1 MKTLALLFFSGL
13 VALAAPSQT
22 TLQPADLAG
31 NAFFGFSISADGNLL
46 AVGAPQFRTNTN
58 INPGAVYIFQRANGG
73 NWIQQAKLQSPTP
86 MFTDQFGM
94 AVALQGNTLLVGA
107 PKSNTTGQVYEFR
120 LANGAWQHQATLL
133 PEPND
138 ILFGAT
144 LAFHRNALAIGSGA
158 INTSSVYTFTR
169 TQNTWSAPTR
179 LQLAN
184 VLSFGGALAIQDDT
198 MVIGAP
204 HSNAAFIYTRS
215 NGVWSQTTA
224 LAPAN
229 NSLYGWS
236 VAINNGRIAV
246 GAPLGDQGGAAY
258 VYRQV
263 NGTWSPSFRLDALSA
278 GGFGGE
284 NFAQGVA
291 LSATTLAVGAPSA
304 RWFATY
310 TLNADTWTPL
320 ARQDNATGSFQ
331 ALYGQNILLPD
342 NNTTIVASPGWSTDT
357 EQLKGAVYIYQK

>member
-1 MKTLALLFFSGL
+1 MKTLALLCFGL

-22 TLQPADLAG
+22 TLQPADLAA

-58 INPGAVYIFQRANGG
+58 INPGSVYIFQRAGG
-73 NWIQQAKLQSPTP
+73 GTWVQQAKLQSPTP

-94 AVALQGNTLLVGA
+94 SVALQGNTLLVGA
-107 PKSNTTGQVYEFR
+107 PKSNTTGRVFEFR

-158 INTSSVYTFTR
+158 INTSSVYTVTR
-169 TQNTWSAPTR
+169 NQSTWSAPSR
-179 LQLAN
+179 IQLAN

-224 LAPAN
+224 LAPVN

-236 VAINNGRIAV
+236 VAINNGRIAI
-246 GAPLGDQGGAAY
+246 GAPLGNQGGAAY

-263 NGTWSPSFRLDALSA
+263 NGNWSPSFRLDALSA

-331 ALYGQNILLPD
+331 ALYGQNIALPD
-342 NNTTIVASPGWSTDT
+342 NNTTIVASPGWSSET
-357 EQLKGAVYIYQK
+357 EQLKGAVYITQK